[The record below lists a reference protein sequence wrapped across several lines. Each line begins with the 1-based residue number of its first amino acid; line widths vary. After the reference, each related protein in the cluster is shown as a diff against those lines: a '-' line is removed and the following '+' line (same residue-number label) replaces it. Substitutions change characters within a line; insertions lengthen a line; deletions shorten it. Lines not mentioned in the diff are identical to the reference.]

1 MALRTSGGS
10 TDSGSGDSGSGS
22 GSGGGF
28 LEKTKT
34 WVKEHPMQAGAV
46 AIGVTALGV
55 LAVKHFTK
63 KKEKSKGLSGVYHKK
78 NKKRKG
84 KGKPKQKKRKAP
96 IALL

>member
-1 MALRTSGGS
+1 MAV
-10 TDSGSGDSGSGS
+10 GSGTIGG

-63 KKEKSKGLSGVYHKK
+63 KKEKPKGLSGVYHKK
-78 NKKRKG
+78 HKKKKG
-84 KGKPKQKKRKAP
+84 KKHSHKHKHHKAP